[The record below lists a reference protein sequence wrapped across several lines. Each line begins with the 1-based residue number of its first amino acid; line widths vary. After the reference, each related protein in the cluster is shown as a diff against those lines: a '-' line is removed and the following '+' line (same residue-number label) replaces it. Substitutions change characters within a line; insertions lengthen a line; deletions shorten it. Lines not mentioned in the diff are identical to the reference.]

1 MICIGLLS
9 MQEEWEALRTK
20 CGIWRVGQ
28 LGMYAYQGFPER
40 ERQDR
45 WVSQKHTYRTHLINP
60 RRLVTQDTEMQELF
74 PQALQP
80 PMQELWGCFQRP
92 PLRKMLERVCPRK
105 QRSMKVKETSQTS
118 TQKRERNLKQG
129 KKFRDLPLDLQP
141 G

>member
-1 MICIGLLS
+1 MNYIGLLS
-9 MQEEWEALRTK
+9 MQEEQEALRMK

-28 LGMYAYQGFPER
+28 LGMYAYQGFSER
-40 ERQDR
+40 ENQDR
-45 WVSQKHTYRTHLINP
+45 WVSKKHTYSTHLINS

-74 PQALQP
+74 SQALQQP
-80 PMQELWGCFQRP
+80 TQELQRCFQRP

-129 KKFRDLPLDLQP
+129 EKFRDLPLDLQP